1 MWNSSILRKQKTI
14 FLRSVWVIKT
24 YFDMSGSVLQSDPS
38 QLSNIN
44 TVKIEKMKALQFIM
58 DEQVLILQA
67 CITK

>member
-1 MWNSSILRKQKTI
+1 
-14 FLRSVWVIKT
+14 
-24 YFDMSGSVLQSDPS
+24 MSGSVLQSDPS

-44 TVKIEKMKALQFIM
+44 TIKLEKMKALQFIM

>member
-1 MWNSSILRKQKTI
+1 
-14 FLRSVWVIKT
+14 
-24 YFDMSGSVLQSDPS
+24 MSGSVLQSDPS

-67 CITK
+67 CITKQLNESHVKIKALALTRA